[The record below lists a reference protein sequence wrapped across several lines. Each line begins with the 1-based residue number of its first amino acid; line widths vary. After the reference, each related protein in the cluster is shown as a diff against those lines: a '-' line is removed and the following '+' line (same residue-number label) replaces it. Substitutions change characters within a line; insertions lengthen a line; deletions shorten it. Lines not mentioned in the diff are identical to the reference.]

1 MNSSLCYD
9 SRQHCKPGTM
19 TRGYK
24 FDTDMIKVKATSSKQ
39 EFPIELTDKE
49 AERLV
54 MVIKNGSVRSGILV
68 FKSLAATMTFKWKV
82 RTEKQLCKFLGIT
95 NDAM

>member
-1 MNSSLCYD
+1 
-9 SRQHCKPGTM
+9 M

-24 FDTDMIKVKATSSKQ
+24 FDTDMIKVKATSSKE

-54 MVIKNGSVRSGILV
+54 MVIKKGSVRSGVLV
-68 FKSLAATMTFKWKV
+68 FKSLAATLTFREKIKD
-82 RTEKQLCKFLGIT
+82 EKQLCKFLGI
-95 NDAM
+95 